1 MTRKGQRIYAE
12 DSNSRNSNYRSS
24 GNASNSNH
32 TGRHIL
38 RIDLALLP
46 WVAVA
51 VCRCA
56 ARRHFN
62 ETGIGRLTWSMKV
75 CGEDR
80 QPLNEI

>member
-12 DSNSRNSNYRSS
+12 DSNSRNNNYRSS

-32 TGRHIL
+32 TGRHIQ
-38 RIDLALLP
+38 RIDSALLP

-62 ETGIGRLTWSMKV
+62 ESGMGGNLVNESLREKT
-75 CGEDR
+75 
-80 QPLNEI
+80 QPMDEI